1 MAGAFILQLRD
12 TMSLRTADVGS
23 VCVRARSFWLE
34 ECHVWIGDWKRGAA
48 GSGAAWGR
56 LGGML
61 DRSPSSR
68 RRDGSARWRWRKKAR
83 AAVLLRIWRQIGCP
97 QNLCRPTA
105 PNRAL
110 LPPPLKVHM
119 HATGS
124 SPPKSHRQRNSP
136 AATKVKMK
144 KSSLDRPF
152 DNPATEIATPPPETR
167 CAQLIRFHIP

>member
-68 RRDGSARWRWRKKAR
+68 RRDGSARWRWREEAR
-83 AAVLLRIWRQIGCP
+83 AALLLRIRRCNYPPKLGAPKTCADP
-97 QNLCRPTA
+97 RPPTA
-105 PNRAL
+105 HSFHRLSRYTCMPPAALHPNSTGSGAR
-110 LPPPLKVHM
+110 PPPPMSK
-119 HATGS
+119 
-124 SPPKSHRQRNSP
+124 
-136 AATKVKMK
+136 
-144 KSSLDRPF
+144 
-152 DNPATEIATPPPETR
+152 
-167 CAQLIRFHIP
+167 